1 MTCRAAIDSGATGAA
16 SPFRRPDSARR
27 EGVAITDEFHPT
39 LVESALAEIA
49 EQRRLIDALLR
60 REPEAR
66 SALARDAEAV
76 R

>member
-1 MTCRAAIDSGATGAA
+1 MSSRVERA
-16 SPFRRPDSARR
+16 P
-27 EGVAITDEFHPT
+27 VT

-49 EQRRLIDALLR
+49 EQRRILDALIR